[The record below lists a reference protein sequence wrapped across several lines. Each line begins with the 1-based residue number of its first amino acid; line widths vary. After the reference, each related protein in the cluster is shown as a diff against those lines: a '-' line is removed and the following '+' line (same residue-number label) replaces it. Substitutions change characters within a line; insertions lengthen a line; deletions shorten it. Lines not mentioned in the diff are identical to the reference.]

1 MPIPPSPQGPL
12 LRRRTALGA
21 VLAAGAVTGLAGC
34 TRGVDM
40 RPAPGASLSPAPS
53 TPTVEPDVALAGT
66 VLAEEQA
73 VLDRVLATLA
83 AFPGLRGTL
92 AGAEEAHRR
101 HVALLKDAVPHGSG
115 APSAPSTTA
124 STAAATVPSPAS
136 ASASPSATPAPT
148 GPRVPADRGRAL
160 TALARAEDALTLSAK
175 RAAFAAESGAFA
187 RVLASMAAAA
197 AQQAVVLRG
206 STKAAR

>member
-115 APSAPSTTA
+115 APSASATA
-124 STAAATVPSPAS
+124 PSPVS
-136 ASASPSATPAPT
+136 ASPSPSATPAPT
-148 GPRVPADRGRAL
+148 GPRVAADRGRAL
-160 TALARAEDALTLSAK
+160 SALARAEDALTLSAK

>member
-101 HVALLKDAVPHGSG
+101 HVALLKDAVPHGLG
-115 APSAPSTTA
+115 APSASATA
-124 STAAATVPSPAS
+124 PSPAS
-136 ASASPSATPAPT
+136 ASPSPSATPATPAPT
-148 GPRVPADRGRAL
+148 GPRVAADRGRAL
-160 TALARAEDALTLSAK
+160 SALARAEDALTLSAK

-206 STKAAR
+206 STKVAR